1 MKKRIVCLILL
12 LGTLVLSLASCF
24 RMPEPLPSDFVEGD
38 EITFTAKCLNPAS
51 LEVLTGCKVGASLA
65 EAKAPASYQFMRLGY
80 FCPDSR
86 DCAPGHL
93 VFNRSVSLK
102 DSFKPGK

>member
-1 MKKRIVCLILL
+1 MWIRSLGWEDPLEEDMATHSSILA
-12 LGTLVLSLASCF
+12 GKIPWTQEPGGPQALVKD
-24 RMPEPLPSDFVEGD
+24 M
-38 EITFTAKCLNPAS
+38 NPNS
-51 LEVLTGCKVGASLA
+51 LEVLTGCKVEASLRD
-65 EAKAPASYQFMRLGY
+65 AKAPASYQFMRLGY